1 MVIIIFQIV
10 CILCLAALG
19 LHRCARAFSSWGER
33 GLLSSCVRASSCS
46 GFSCSGAWG
55 LECLGSVVRGALP
68 ELPHGTWDPNSWAR
82 DRARV
87 AGTSRQILNRRATRE
102 GPVIAVINAVVLLSD
117 STPLGSL
124 FNMASHL

>member
-1 MVIIIFQIV
+1 MH
-10 CILCLAALG
+10 G
-19 LHRCARAFSSWGER
+19 LSLVGVSE

-55 LECLGSVVRGALP
+55 LECLGSVVCGALP

-82 DRARV
+82 DRTHG
-87 AGTSRQILNRRATRE
+87 AGISRQILNHRATRE
-102 GPVIAVINAVVLLSD
+102 VPVIAVINVLLSD

-124 FNMASHL
+124 CNMASHL